1 MFKAFSLVNGVKVLV
16 SSLKETQAVTVMV
29 FVKVGSRCETQ
40 ELNGASHFLEH
51 MIFKGTKRRPD
62 TLTISKEL
70 DGIGAEYNAFTSKD
84 QTGYYIKVN
93 YQHLDLALDMLSDLL
108 VNSKFDAKELDRE
121 RGVIIEEI
129 NMYEDN
135 PMAHIEDVFE
145 SGLYGDTPLGW
156 NIAGKKE
163 GIAKMDRQ
171 KILNYKDRFY
181 AGSNTWVV
189 IAGNVPKNLNQLVK
203 KYFSIIPKKPGIPK
217 FRPQKKFNPNR
228 VHLGYKQTEQSH
240 LIIGGP
246 GLKYSAKEM
255 NALSLLTIMLGGN
268 MSSRLF
274 IEIREKLG
282 LCYFIRAGLSPYE
295 DIGHFQ
301 IQAGL
306 DKNRINQAIPAILNE
321 VGKMRK
327 GEFQPEELRRAKEYI
342 KGKFI
347 LDLEDSEN
355 IAGWLGKQ
363 ALFMPKIKT
372 AIERIKEIEAVK
384 LSEVKAVAKRLLD
397 QSKFHLAI
405 IGPYKDEKVFSK
417 FLP

>member
-1 MFKAFSLVNGVKVLV
+1 MFKAFSLINGVKVLV
-16 SSLKETQAVTVMV
+16 SSLKETQAVTAMV
-29 FVKVGSRCETQ
+29 FVKVGSRYEIP

-51 MIFKGTKRRPD
+51 MMFKGTKRRPD

-84 QTGYYIKVN
+84 QTGYYIKAN
-93 YQHLDLALDMLSDLL
+93 YQHLDLALDLLSDML
-108 VNSKFDAKELDRE
+108 VNSKFEAKELDRE

-145 SGLYGDTPLGW
+145 NGLYGNTPLGW

-171 KILNYKDRFY
+171 KILDYKNRFY
-181 AGSNTWVV
+181 ASPNIWVV
-189 IAGNVPKNLNQLVK
+189 IAGNVPDNLNQLVK

-217 FRPQKKFNPNR
+217 FRPQKNFNQHR
-228 VHLGYKQTEQSH
+228 VHLVYKQTEQSH

-246 GLKYSAKEM
+246 GLKYLAKEM
-255 NALSLLTIMLGGN
+255 NALSLLATMLGGN

-274 IEIREKLG
+274 IEIREKRG

-306 DKNRINQAIPAILNE
+306 DNNRINEAIPAILNE
-321 VGKMRK
+321 VDKMRK
-327 GEFQPEELRRAKEYI
+327 GKFWPEELRRAKEYI

-347 LDLEDSEN
+347 LDLEDSGN

-372 AIERIKEIEAVK
+372 AGERIKEIEAVK
-384 LSEVKAVAKRLLD
+384 LTEVKTVAKRLLD
-397 QSKFHLAI
+397 QSRFHLAI
-405 IGPYKDEKVFSK
+405 IGPYKQEKVFSK